1 MKHSLYIK
9 KLLFH
14 SGVMRVAQSLLP
26 SPGVRILRY
35 HAIVSAADNYYASPS
50 ICLAPTIFEQQIR
63 YLTRHYKIISLD
75 TVADCIGTQAPFPAK
90 SVVLTFDDGYQDNFS
105 AYQILKKYGATA
117 TFYIAAGCIDNAAPL
132 WLFEVIYLVN
142 RTKAK
147 AVTLHT
153 AEQTHHLAL
162 DDTRLRQTAIRK
174 ITELIKSNDLDT
186 RITTLKQLKDQTRD
200 VRDLDEKCAQ
210 VMLSWDQVKEMA
222 NNHMTIAG
230 HTMTHL
236 NLPNA
241 APEDALHEIRSCK
254 KLIEK
259 KIGRPAVHFSYPNGG
274 NYDYYNDTIKEMVK
288 QSGYR
293 TATTSKNGISV
304 PASDLYELERIRIT
318 PHLSEMIYQMDMEP
332 LVKP

>member
-259 KIGRPAVHFSYPNGG
+259 KSAAQQYIFHTPTAAI
-274 NYDYYNDTIKEMVK
+274 TIII
-288 QSGYR
+288 
-293 TATTSKNGISV
+293 TTPSK
-304 PASDLYELERIRIT
+304 
-318 PHLSEMIYQMDMEP
+318 
-332 LVKP
+332 KW

>member
-14 SGVMRVAQSLLP
+14 SGLMCGVRSLLP

-35 HAIVSAADNYYASPS
+35 HAIVSTADNYYASPS
-50 ICLAPTIFEQQIR
+50 ICLSPTIFEQQIR
-63 YLTRHYKIISLD
+63 YLTQHYKIISLD
-75 TVADCIGTQAPFPAK
+75 TVADCIDTRAPFPAK
-90 SVVLTFDDGYQDNFS
+90 SVVITFDDGYQDNFS

-117 TFYIAAGCIDNAAPL
+117 TFYIAAGCIDNATPL

-142 RTKAK
+142 STRAK

-153 AEQTHHLAL
+153 AEQIHRLAL
-162 DDTRLRQTAIRK
+162 NDNRLRQKAIRK
-174 ITELIKSNDLDT
+174 ITELIKSNNLDT
-186 RITTLKQLKDQTRD
+186 RSTILKQLKDQTRD

-222 NNHMTIAG
+222 DNHMTIAG

-241 APEDALHEIRSCK
+241 APEDALHEIQSCK
-254 KLIEK
+254 KLIEEK
-259 KIGRPAVHFSYPNGG
+259 TGRPAIHFSYPNGG
-274 NYDYYNDTIKEMVK
+274 NYDYYNDNVKEMVK

-304 PASDLYELERIRIT
+304 LSSDLFELERIRIT
-318 PHLSEMIYQMDMEP
+318 PHLSEMIYQMDIEP